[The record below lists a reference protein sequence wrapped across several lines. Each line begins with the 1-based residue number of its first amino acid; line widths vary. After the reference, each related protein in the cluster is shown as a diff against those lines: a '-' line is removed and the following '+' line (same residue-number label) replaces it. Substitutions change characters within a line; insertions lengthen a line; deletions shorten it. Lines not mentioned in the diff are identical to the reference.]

1 MPSADFSAEGCIF
14 SSFGADSDAK
24 ARPDRKRVT
33 DSTEVNL
40 VVQRQSCPISDLHGG
55 DTASYDLRRTASQ
68 HGNGSC
74 QRTKAAGGA

>member
-14 SSFGADSDAK
+14 SSFGSGSDAK
-24 ARPDRKRVT
+24 ARPDRKWVT

-55 DTASYDLRRTASQ
+55 DTASYDLQRTASQ
-68 HGNGSC
+68 NGNGSC